1 MSDVKWIKIAT
12 DVFDDEKIL
21 LLESMPSHD
30 TIIVIWFKLLVL
42 AGKQNNSG
50 VFMLNDRIAYTEEML
65 ATIFRR
71 DVGTVKL
78 ALKAFESYGMIE
90 IIDNVITIPNWG
102 KHQTLDKLESKKEY
116 QKNYMRDYREK
127 QKQLSCKSNS
137 KTNSKTNSKERES
150 NSNTNVSSLEEE
162 REEDKEIDKEEREE
176 DKKNTSSAKAD
187 VDLVLNKWNELSSK
201 HENIPPVLKLT
212 NNRMSKLKARIK
224 EFGLEKVVQAI
235 ENINQSN
242 FLKGEN
248 DRGWV
253 IDFSWF
259 IVAENFLKVLEGKY
273 TNNKSSKSVQISAP
287 KSKNPNFTTTYSHNW
302 DLAELEKREREYVEK
317 IYGN

>member
-12 DVFDDEKIL
+12 DIFDDEKIL

-127 QKQLSCKSNS
+127 QKQLSCK
-137 KTNSKTNSKERES
+137 TNSKTNSKKRKS
-150 NSNTNVSSLEEE
+150 NSNTNVSSLEEDK
-162 REEDKEIDKEEREE
+162 EDKDKEEREKDRE

-187 VDLVLNKWNELSSK
+187 VDLILNKWNELSSK
-201 HENIPPVLKLT
+201 YENIPPVLKLT

-224 EFGLEKVVQAI
+224 EFGLENVVQAI

-242 FLKGEN
+242 FLRGEN

-273 TNNKSSKSVQISAP
+273 TNNKSSKPVQISAP

-317 IYGN
+317 MYGN